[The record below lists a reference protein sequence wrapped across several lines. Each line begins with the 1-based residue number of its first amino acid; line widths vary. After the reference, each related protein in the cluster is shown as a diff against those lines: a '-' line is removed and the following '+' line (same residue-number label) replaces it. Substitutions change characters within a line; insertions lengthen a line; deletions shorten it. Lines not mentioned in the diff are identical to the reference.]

1 MFSVRMLRCYWMGE
15 VLLWYLRPDWWY
27 NVYHFVTCNPPTLLL
42 GFSLAMTSSCSRNVG
57 LLTAELFIS
66 LRTGCDWVTRWL
78 SPFLI
83 VYLILLI
90 VTGFLDWAELPSSA
104 LICVS
109 WLVGLS
115 IVGLAQ
121 LWLKWSLDFLV
132 IISARWFYRC
142 CSLTHLWPYNRFSQ
156 FQYFSCLDCQAQCHF
171 VCIFLGRIAKLSSDY
186 PSWVRF

>member
-42 GFSLAMTSSCSRNVG
+42 GFSLAMTSSCSGIVG

-78 SPFLI
+78 SPFRLSI
-83 VYLILLI
+83 WYYLI

-104 LICVS
+104 LTCVS

-156 FQYFSCLDCQAQCHF
+156 FQYFSSFRLPSSVSLCLCFSGTDCQAQ
-171 VCIFLGRIAKLSSDY
+171 LWLPK
-186 PSWVRF
+186 PS

>member
-156 FQYFSCLDCQAQCHF
+156 FQYFSSFRLPSSVSLCLCFSGTDCQAQ
-171 VCIFLGRIAKLSSDY
+171 LWLPK
-186 PSWVRF
+186 PS